1 MHFVSLKGTNLSRYF
16 TGNLKVNSFPVCLM
30 HWLPFAY
37 HTHIHTLWCKGNFFW
52 LQCFCVP
59 SRGLI
64 LLLMDVFMPKNLIDN
79 PVENVKNQKRQWKA
93 GSGDGVNL
101 LGPVDEDLPH
111 FLGALWHYL
120 DSMVGAL
127 WEHAILCLQTWP
139 HSISGE
145 AEPTLPHLIFL
156 FIENTRRCF
165 SKEAG
170 HAVQDFRIMA

>member
-1 MHFVSLKGTNLSRYF
+1 MRWLS
-16 TGNLKVNSFPVCLM
+16 
-30 HWLPFAY
+30 FAY
-37 HTHIHTLWCKGNFFW
+37 HTHIQPRTYTLSDGKETVSDCSVLCAF
-52 LQCFCVP
+52 
-59 SRGLI
+59 RDLI
-64 LLLMDVFMPKNLIDN
+64 LLLMNVFMPKNLIDN

-139 HSISGE
+139 HSVSSE

-165 SKEAG
+165 SKETG
-170 HAVQDFRIMA
+170 HAVHDFRIMA